1 MALCKDMGRLPAG
14 SGDGHLPSL
23 VPASGSTIFFVCTID
38 NRDLPYRVAGPSSH
52 PSRCLTGYRRINR
65 ESAHENRLDRK
76 LLRCC

>member
-38 NRDLPYRVAGPSSH
+38 NRDLFHIGWLGPRPIHHASVW
-52 PSRCLTGYRRINR
+52 TGHRRINP
-65 ESAHENRLDRK
+65 
-76 LLRCC
+76 